1 MLGKDSVVVLFWVF
15 MDKDNPKEMFFG
27 WIVFRR
33 CFFGKSTGRNGRGQS
48 RPPRITEHPS
58 DVLIRRH
65 EPATLNCKAEGRP
78 EPTIE
83 CKREQDTGTYWCLAT
98 NEIGKARSRNATLEV
113 AGQSRP
119 PRITEHPSDVL
130 IRRHELKPQL
140 QAEGRLTTIEWY
152 HDGNRVMNSA
162 NRMVL
167 PSGSLFFLHVIQSKR
182 EQDTG
187 TYWCLATNE
196 IGKARSRNATLEVAV
211 LREDFRVVPKVV
223 SAAVGDS
230 STLECTPPKGHPEP
244 NVRWRK
250 DGEVV
255 NTGKGRIR
263 IVPPGNLVI
272 SEVRQSDEGRY
283 TCIAENMAGM
293 RESLPVHMAVHVK
306 PFFVKEPEHLT
317 VLANVNVTFPCKV
330 DGDPRPTLTW
340 RRKDGKMPVGR
351 AEIFEGSSLVIR
363 NVNVA
368 DEGTYICEAE
378 NIVGSIS
385 SEEVTLTVHS
395 PPNFLIKPKDQRIGL
410 NGIAKMECSAN
421 GNPPPSIFWTKE
433 GNQVLMFPE
442 RSYGKFSVSREGTLT
457 ISGVSKEDDGYY
469 ICSILS
475 GIGSSMAKAYLEVTA
490 IGDLPAPIIKLG
502 PANQTLPLNT
512 VGMLPCEASGDPPP
526 SIQWFVNSAPLQTR
540 NPRFVVLDSGTLQ
553 IDSLQHEDSG
563 FYTCTAS
570 SESGETS
577 WSASLTVASPRNPN
591 SIFHRM
597 PDSSTYPGPPSKPI
611 AINVSETSVT
621 LQWERNSRMGSSPV
635 IGYTVEYYSSDLQ
648 SGWVVVAHQVER
660 EMYVASN
667 LRPDTRYMFLV
678 RAENSHGL
686 SIPSPVSDV
695 IRTFGFSSGVPH
707 YNLDE
712 ARNRLNDVSIFLQDV
727 VAISSTAVKMM
738 WKVQGASGYIE
749 GFYIRFLDLSGG
761 SQKYNMVTV
770 LNGGSTSYILID
782 LKKFTKYEFFLVPF
796 YKNVEGPPSNSKIA
810 QTLEDVPSAPP
821 DNLQVRVIGPKIAT
835 ISWSPPPPQHRN
847 GLLQG
852 YSIRILDNSSQLH
865 AQITTNATT
874 TSVTLTNLT
883 IGSVYN
889 IKAAALTASG
899 MGPFSPSIH
908 PKIEYGTVTYNDRPT
923 SVVSDIGDI
932 VRQPWFIA
940 VVGAVIFILLSV
952 FFIILFIRRRA
963 AWKKELQAHLSGPV
977 HKTDDV
983 RVGVSARET
992 LWINQAWHP
1001 ASTGK
1006 NCLQDGKMINNANS
1020 GMDRSYISGGAS
1032 DYAEVD
1038 THNMTTFYKKELP
1051 CIPAPY
1057 ATTTLINPSA
1067 RHHSG
1072 SVHDGGKSSGSE
1084 ISKKSD
1090 KMYDMEARLI
1100 EDCVTEQLLDA
1111 KNVISP
1117 SSDSGSYTTDEYGL
1131 PVRRK
1136 RLRGGQKGSVLNWM
1150 EFIPPPPDH
1159 PPSARASP
1167 TQGTPLHNPYPLR
1180 NIHSQIPIN
1189 NSSNL
1194 SHSPQVSRSLQST
1207 ALARHTPTSPW
1218 SQSLTRT
1225 QEDVGLPPTSSG
1237 VRYPLSNSHMPTQQ
1251 SYGSS
1256 PGVDRGVQSSLLSLA
1271 SDPCPGMKKG
1281 SQERCAKVNSLRNN
1295 PGVIYHQL
1303 HPEPEAQER
1312 VRYDNVM
1319 QLLKPDDHSPESSI
1333 QGDGDYASGH
1343 CVAPS
1348 WTSVTDRSSTSSARS
1363 SVASSSEGSVY
1374 TDSDFANVVA
1384 KAAQNAGFLIRPS
1397 PMQPSKLERTPNSSL
1412 LSPVHNC

>member
-1 MLGKDSVVVLFWVF
+1 
-15 MDKDNPKEMFFG
+15 
-27 WIVFRR
+27 
-33 CFFGKSTGRNGRGQS
+33 
-48 RPPRITEHPS
+48 
-58 DVLIRRH
+58 
-65 EPATLNCKAEGRP
+65 
-78 EPTIE
+78 
-83 CKREQDTGTYWCLAT
+83 
-98 NEIGKARSRNATLEV
+98 
-113 AGQSRP
+113 
-119 PRITEHPSDVL
+119 
-130 IRRHELKPQL
+130 
-140 QAEGRLTTIEWY
+140 
-152 HDGNRVMNSA
+152 
-162 NRMVL
+162 
-167 PSGSLFFLHVIQSKR
+167 
-182 EQDTG
+182 
-187 TYWCLATNE
+187 
-196 IGKARSRNATLEVAV
+196 
-211 LREDFRVVPKVV
+211 
-223 SAAVGDS
+223 
-230 STLECTPPKGHPEP
+230 
-244 NVRWRK
+244 
-250 DGEVV
+250 
-255 NTGKGRIR
+255 
-263 IVPPGNLVI
+263 
-272 SEVRQSDEGRY
+272 
-283 TCIAENMAGM
+283 
-293 RESLPVHMAVHVK
+293 
-306 PFFVKEPEHLT
+306 
-317 VLANVNVTFPCKV
+317 
-330 DGDPRPTLTW
+330 
-340 RRKDGKMPVGR
+340 
-351 AEIFEGSSLVIR
+351 
-363 NVNVA
+363 
-368 DEGTYICEAE
+368 
-378 NIVGSIS
+378 
-385 SEEVTLTVHS
+385 
-395 PPNFLIKPKDQRIGL
+395 
-410 NGIAKMECSAN
+410 
-421 GNPPPSIFWTKE
+421 
-433 GNQVLMFPE
+433 
-442 RSYGKFSVSREGTLT
+442 
-457 ISGVSKEDDGYY
+457 
-469 ICSILS
+469 
-475 GIGSSMAKAYLEVTA
+475 
-490 IGDLPAPIIKLG
+490 
-502 PANQTLPLNT
+502 
-512 VGMLPCEASGDPPP
+512 
-526 SIQWFVNSAPLQTR
+526 
-540 NPRFVVLDSGTLQ
+540 
-553 IDSLQHEDSG
+553 
-563 FYTCTAS
+563 
-570 SESGETS
+570 
-577 WSASLTVASPRNPN
+577 
-591 SIFHRM
+591 
-597 PDSSTYPGPPSKPI
+597 
-611 AINVSETSVT
+611 
-621 LQWERNSRMGSSPV
+621 
-635 IGYTVEYYSSDLQ
+635 
-648 SGWVVVAHQVER
+648 
-660 EMYVASN
+660 MYVASN

-695 IRTFGFSSGVPH
+695 IRTLGFPSGVPH

-712 ARNRLNDVSIFLQDV
+712 ARNRLNDVSIFLQDI

-738 WKVQGASGYIE
+738 WKVQGSSGYIE

-770 LNGGSTSYILID
+770 LNGGSTSYVLTD

-821 DNLQVRVIGPKIAT
+821 DNLQVRVIGPQMAT

-865 AQITTNATT
+865 AHITTNATT

-908 PKIEYGTVTYNDRPT
+908 PKIEYGTVTYSDRPT

-940 VVGAVIFILLSV
+940 VVGAVIFILLSI

-983 RVGVSARET
+983 R
-992 LWINQAWHP
+992 
-1001 ASTGK
+1001 
-1006 NCLQDGKMINNANS
+1006 
-1020 GMDRSYISGGAS
+1020 GGAS

-1136 RLRGGQKGSVLNWM
+1136 RLRGGQKGS
-1150 EFIPPPPDH
+1150 
-1159 PPSARASP
+1159 
-1167 TQGTPLHNPYPLR
+1167 GTPLHNPYPLR

-1207 ALARHTPTSPW
+1207 ALARHLPSSPW

-1237 VRYPLSNSHMPTQQ
+1237 VRYPLSNSHIPTQQ

-1281 SQERCAKVNSLRNN
+1281 SQERCTKVNSLRNN

-1303 HPEPEAQER
+1303 HPEPETQER

-1319 QLLKPDDHSPESSI
+1319 QLLKPDDHSPVSSI
-1333 QGDGDYASGH
+1333 QEDADYASGH

-1348 WTSVTDRSSTSSARS
+1348 WTKC
-1363 SVASSSEGSVY
+1363 Y
-1374 TDSDFANVVA
+1374 
-1384 KAAQNAGFLIRPS
+1384 
-1397 PMQPSKLERTPNSSL
+1397 
-1412 LSPVHNC
+1412 